1 MQPTQLSKNYC
12 GLMFGVLMAA
22 IHLLWSLLV
31 LADLAKPLLDWIL
44 SLHFMSFT
52 YSMLE
57 FNYLS
62 ALLLLVVT
70 FVVGYVV
77 GFVVAAILNKVK
89 A

>member
-1 MQPTQLSKNYC
+1 
-12 GLMFGVLMAA
+12 MAV
-22 IHLLWSLLV
+22 IHLFWSLLV
-31 LADLAKPLLDWIL
+31 LAGLAKPLLDWIL
-44 SLHFMSFT
+44 SLHFMAFT

-62 ALLLLVVT
+62 VLLLLVVT
-70 FVVGYVV
+70 FVVGYVF